1 MNVKAL
7 VAHLCLTLQP
17 HEAVLSM
24 EFSRQDTG
32 VGGHS
37 LCQGIF
43 PTQGSNLG
51 FLHCRQIL
59 FFCFFVFFLQADSL
73 PSESPGNLKLFKR
86 VYFQSLCCLTEVPSL
101 NQS

>member
-37 LCQGIF
+37 F
-43 PTQGSNLG
+43 ARGSSRPRDRNWVSCIAG
-51 FLHCRQIL
+51 R
-59 FFCFFVFFLQADSL
+59 FFFFVCLFFLQADSL
-73 PSESPGNLKLFKR
+73 PSESPGNLKLFKIE
-86 VYFQSLCCLTEVPSL
+86 FTFSLSVALQRCLL
-101 NQS
+101 